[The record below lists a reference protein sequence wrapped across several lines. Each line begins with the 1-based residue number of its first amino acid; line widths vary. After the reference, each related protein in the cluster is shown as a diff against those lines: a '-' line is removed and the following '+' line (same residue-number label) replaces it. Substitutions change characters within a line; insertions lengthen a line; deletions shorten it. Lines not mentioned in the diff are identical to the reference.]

1 MVLLL
6 EEAVDVRNVVD
17 LLIHWL
23 DFDFVLDLVADYLA
37 LLGVVRLLFH
47 IY

>member
-6 EEAVDVRNVVD
+6 EEAVYVRHVVD
-17 LLIHWL
+17 LLVHRL
-23 DFDFVLDLVADYLA
+23 DLDFVLDLVTDILA